1 MQPAECRCLLK
12 TRGDFSLWTIHGK
25 LPYILQWVQFIV
37 APVSPMTRLILTTL
51 LLLAS
56 TAWAGPFEDAIAA
69 SNRKDYATALRLF
82 RPMAEQGYS
91 DAQSNLGLMY
101 EEGKGVVPVSYTHLT
116 LPTSDLV

>member
-1 MQPAECRCLLK
+1 MKRLL
-12 TRGDFSLWTIHGK
+12 
-25 LPYILQWVQFIV
+25 
-37 APVSPMTRLILTTL
+37 LTTL

-69 SNRKDYATALRLF
+69 YNRKDYATALRLF

-101 EEGKGVVPVSYTHLT
+101 EEGKGV
-116 LPTSDLV
+116 